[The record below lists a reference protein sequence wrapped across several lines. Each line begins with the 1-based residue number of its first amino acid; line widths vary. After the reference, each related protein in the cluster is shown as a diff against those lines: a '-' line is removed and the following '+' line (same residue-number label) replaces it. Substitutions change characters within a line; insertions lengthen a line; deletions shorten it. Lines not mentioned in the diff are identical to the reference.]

1 MNESPFRISG
11 QERRE
16 KKKELSFLKSYVKNF
31 WHYEDID
38 RVYGGGLDDSL
49 CQLRIDEAQREIK
62 ELESELSEPATAI
75 KREEKLNELGITTY

>member
-38 RVYGGGLDDSL
+38 RVYGGGSDD
-49 CQLRIDEAQREIK
+49 IDCRQMIDRAKKEIE
-62 ELESELSEPATAI
+62 ELESELSEPATVI
-75 KREEKLNELGITTY
+75 KREEKLNELGL

>member
-38 RVYGGGLDDSL
+38 RVYGGGLEDSL
-49 CQLRIDEAQREIK
+49 CQLRIEEAKKEI
-62 ELESELSEPATAI
+62 EQLESELSESALVI
-75 KREEKLNELGITTY
+75 KREEKLNELGL

>member
-38 RVYGGGLDDSL
+38 RVYGGGLEDSL
-49 CQLRIDEAQREIK
+49 CQLRIAEAQREIEVL
-62 ELESELSEPATAI
+62 ELELSESATSVR
-75 KREEKLNELGITTY
+75 REEKLNELGL

>member
-1 MNESPFRISG
+1 MNESPFKISG

-38 RVYGGGLDDSL
+38 RAYGGGLEDSL
-49 CQLRIDEAQREIK
+49 CQARIAEAQREIQQ
-62 ELESELSEPATAI
+62 LESELFEPATAI
-75 KREEKLNELGITTY
+75 KREEKLNELGITT

>member
-49 CQLRIDEAQREIK
+49 CQLRIDDAQREIK
-62 ELESELSEPATAI
+62 ELESELFEPAIAI
-75 KREEKLNELGITTY
+75 KREEKLNELGITT

>member
-1 MNESPFRISG
+1 MNESPFKISG

-16 KKKELSFLKSYVKNF
+16 KNKELSFLKSYVKNF

-49 CQLRIDEAQREIK
+49 CQLRIAEAQKEIK
-62 ELESELSEPATAI
+62 ELESELSEPAI
-75 KREEKLNELGITTY
+75 SIIREEKLNELGLK

>member
-38 RVYGGGLDDSL
+38 RAYGGGLEDSL
-49 CQLRIDEAQREIK
+49 CQLRIEEAKKEI
-62 ELESELSEPATAI
+62 EQLESELSESAVSI
-75 KREEKLNELGITTY
+75 KREEKLNELGL

>member
-16 KKKELSFLKSYVKNF
+16 KKKELSSLKSYVKNF

-38 RVYGGGLDDSL
+38 RVYGGGSDD
-49 CQLRIDEAQREIK
+49 IDCRQMIDRAQKEIE

-75 KREEKLNELGITTY
+75 KREEKLNELGL

>member
-38 RVYGGGLDDSL
+38 RAYGGGLEDSL
-49 CQLRIDEAQREIK
+49 CQLRIEEAQREIEVL
-62 ELESELSEPATAI
+62 ELELSESATSLR
-75 KREEKLNELGITTY
+75 REEKLNELGL

>member
-1 MNESPFRISG
+1 MNESTFRISG

-38 RVYGGGLDDSL
+38 RVYGGGLDDIL
-49 CQLRIDEAQREIK
+49 CQLRIDEAKKEIE
-62 ELESELSEPATAI
+62 ELESKLSESATSVR
-75 KREEKLNELGITTY
+75 REEKLNELGL

>member
-1 MNESPFRISG
+1 MNESPFKISG

-49 CQLRIDEAQREIK
+49 CQLRIDEAQKEIK
-62 ELESELSEPATAI
+62 ELESELSEPAI
-75 KREEKLNELGITTY
+75 SIIREEKLNELGLK

>member
-1 MNESPFRISG
+1 MNESTFRISG

-38 RVYGGGLDDSL
+38 RAYGGGLEDSL
-49 CQLRIDEAQREIK
+49 CQLRIEEAQREIEVL
-62 ELESELSEPATAI
+62 ELELSESATSLR
-75 KREEKLNELGITTY
+75 REEKLNELGL

>member
-1 MNESPFRISG
+1 MNESPFKISG

-16 KKKELSFLKSYVKNF
+16 KKKELSFLKSYVKYF

-49 CQLRIDEAQREIK
+49 CQLRINEAKKEIE
-62 ELESELSEPATAI
+62 ELESKLSEPAI
-75 KREEKLNELGITTY
+75 SIIREEKLNELGLK

>member
-1 MNESPFRISG
+1 MNESPFKISG

-49 CQLRIDEAQREIK
+49 CQLRIAEAQKEIE
-62 ELESELSEPATAI
+62 ELESELSEPAIAI
-75 KREEKLNELGITTY
+75 IREDKLNELGISN

>member
-1 MNESPFRISG
+1 MNESPFKISG

-62 ELESELSEPATAI
+62 ELESELSEPAVSI
-75 KREEKLNELGITTY
+75 IREEKLNELGL

>member
-1 MNESPFRISG
+1 MNESPFKISG

-49 CQLRIDEAQREIK
+49 CQLRIDEAHREIK
-62 ELESELSEPATAI
+62 ELESELSESATAI
-75 KREEKLNELGITTY
+75 KREEKLNEFGISN

>member
-38 RVYGGGLDDSL
+38 RVYGGGLEDSL
-49 CQLRIDEAQREIK
+49 CQLRIEEAKKEIEQLK
-62 ELESELSEPATAI
+62 SELSESAVSI
-75 KREEKLNELGITTY
+75 KREEKLNELGL

>member
-16 KKKELSFLKSYVKNF
+16 KKKELSSLKSYVKNF

-38 RVYGGGLDDSL
+38 RVYGGGSDD
-49 CQLRIDEAQREIK
+49 IDCRQMIDRAKREIE

-75 KREEKLNELGITTY
+75 RREEKLNELGL

>member
-1 MNESPFRISG
+1 MNESPFKISG

-38 RVYGGGLDDSL
+38 RVYGAGLDDIL
-49 CQLRIDEAQREIK
+49 CQLRIDEAKKEIE
-62 ELESELSEPATAI
+62 ELESKLSESATSVR
-75 KREEKLNELGITTY
+75 REEKLNELGL

>member
-38 RVYGGGLDDSL
+38 RVYGGGLEDAD
-49 CQLRIDEAQREIK
+49 CQLRIDEAQQEIDK
-62 ELESELSEPATAI
+62 LELELSEPATAI
-75 KREEKLNELGITTY
+75 RREEKLNELGI

>member
-1 MNESPFRISG
+1 MNESPFKISG

-38 RVYGGGLDDSL
+38 RAYGGGLEDSL
-49 CQLRIDEAQREIK
+49 CQKRIEEAQKQIEV
-62 ELESELSEPATAI
+62 LESALSESAVAI
-75 KREEKLNELGITTY
+75 KREEKLNELGL